1 MEMLR
6 RKELADQAARDAAYK
21 KQEQLFDMKR
31 QVQDQMI
38 EREKLREQA
47 YQEYAAERQQVDA
60 IINRMIEED
69 HELMRITKMKQEQS
83 KQDMIL
89 SVNEKKALLKRQ
101 KELEEYEEELVRRYA
116 QQQGQR
122 AEELQAMKDA
132 AEAQRDAIFQ
142 KLAAEEAARR
152 AESEY
157 VENLRNDLQV
167 QEMEERY
174 RAQERAEA
182 DKRQRQK
189 EELQAA
195 KDYQIKLK
203 AERLAEEKRME
214 EDFKIKMAEKF
225 AEDERLE
232 QMNQQKR
239 RMREL

>member
-1 MEMLR
+1 MLR

>member
-1 MEMLR
+1 MLR
-6 RKELADQAARDAAYK
+6 RKEQADQAARNKAIA

-31 QVQDQMI
+31 NVQEQMI

-60 IINRMIEED
+60 IINRMIDED
-69 HELMRITKMKQEQS
+69 HEMMRITKMKQEQS

-122 AEELQAMKDA
+122 AEELQAMKEA
-132 AEAQRDAIFQ
+132 AEAQRDAIFR

-167 QEMEERY
+167 QEMEEKY
-174 RAQERAEA
+174 RMQEKNES

-195 KDYQIKLK
+195 KDY
-203 AERLAEEKRME
+203 
-214 EDFKIKMAEKF
+214 
-225 AEDERLE
+225 
-232 QMNQQKR
+232 
-239 RMREL
+239 